1 MASPQAAK
9 IISMLRSQ
17 PRPSSAPTYE
27 QSRRGMESFARGA
40 DADVRCTPVD
50 ANGVPA
56 EWVDGPGVDVTRA
69 ILYLHGGGYTAG
81 SVVTHRQLAG
91 WLSKAAGTRVLII
104 DYRLAPEH
112 PHPAAVDDAVD
123 AYQFLLAQGIAPGH
137 VVIAGDSAGGGLT
150 AAALIAIR
158 DRGLANAAGGVMISA
173 WTDLSGSGES
183 LMSRA
188 SLDPMI
194 SDGGV
199 GLRKSARAY
208 QPEGSLTA
216 PTASPLFADLAGLP
230 PLLIQVGTH
239 EVLFDDSTRFDA
251 AARAAGVET
260 TLEVWNEMV
269 HVFHVFAWMLP
280 EAREAIESFGAFVK
294 ERTGA
299 VAVE

>member
-9 IISMLRSQ
+9 IMSMLRSQ
-17 PRPSSAPTYE
+17 PRPSAAPSYE

-40 DADVRCTPVD
+40 DADVTCAPVD

-56 EWVDGPGVDVTRA
+56 EWVDGPGVDAARV

-81 SVVTHRQLAG
+81 SIITHRQLAG

-112 PHPAAVDDAVD
+112 PHPAAVDDAV
-123 AYQFLLAQGIAPGH
+123 AAVQFLLAQGIAPGH
-137 VVIAGDSAGGGLT
+137 IVIAGDSAGGGLT

-158 DRGLANAAGGVMISA
+158 DRGLAMPAGGVMISA

-183 LMSRA
+183 LKSRA
-188 SLDPMI
+188 TLDPMI

-199 GLRKSARAY
+199 GLRRSAKAY

-216 PTASPLFADLAGLP
+216 PTVSPLFADLAGLP

-251 AARAAGVET
+251 AARAAGVAT
-260 TLEVWNEMV
+260 TLEIWNEMV

-280 EAREAIESFGAFVK
+280 EAKDAIASVGAFVR

-299 VAVE
+299 S